1 MPVHVAEL
9 RENRNDD
16 RRQQQLGCLEPVHVR
31 VMDAEVDDDVAE
43 ERNVVALDDAADE
56 FDEDEPADQPCS
68 DSQARSAQPVEGGCG
83 GHARENSTAAAPSLV
98 RGQPRGEP
106 VTTERETLTWQGFGD
121 AARELSRTIVADGF
135 MPDVVVAIAR
145 GGLLPAGAIAYG
157 LGIKNCGAINV
168 EFYTGIGTV
177 LPDPELLP
185 PEMDMAYLDGR
196 RVLLV
201 DDVAD
206 SGRTLDLAVRLLTDR
221 GAIVRSVVIYTKPTT
236 IIRPDW
242 SWKDT
247 DLWIDFPWSWQGSVI
262 EQDAAVR
269 ESA

>member
-1 MPVHVAEL
+1 M
-9 RENRNDD
+9 
-16 RRQQQLGCLEPVHVR
+16 
-31 VMDAEVDDDVAE
+31 
-43 ERNVVALDDAADE
+43 
-56 FDEDEPADQPCS
+56 
-68 DSQARSAQPVEGGCG
+68 
-83 GHARENSTAAAPSLV
+83 
-98 RGQPRGEP
+98 
-106 VTTERETLTWQGFGD
+106 TTERETLTWQGFGD

-157 LGIKNCGAINV
+157 LGIKNCGASNV

>member
-1 MPVHVAEL
+1 M
-9 RENRNDD
+9 
-16 RRQQQLGCLEPVHVR
+16 
-31 VMDAEVDDDVAE
+31 
-43 ERNVVALDDAADE
+43 
-56 FDEDEPADQPCS
+56 
-68 DSQARSAQPVEGGCG
+68 
-83 GHARENSTAAAPSLV
+83 
-98 RGQPRGEP
+98 
-106 VTTERETLTWQGFGD
+106 TTERETLTWQGFGD
-121 AARELSRTIVADGF
+121 ATRDLSRTIVADGF
-135 MPDVVVAIAR
+135 MPEVVVAIAR

-247 DLWIDFPWSWQGSVI
+247 ALWIDFPWSWQGSVLD
-262 EQDAAVR
+262 EDMAAAEVG
-269 ESA
+269 

>member
-1 MPVHVAEL
+1 VPE
-9 RENRNDD
+9 
-16 RRQQQLGCLEPVHVR
+16 
-31 VMDAEVDDDVAE
+31 
-43 ERNVVALDDAADE
+43 
-56 FDEDEPADQPCS
+56 
-68 DSQARSAQPVEGGCG
+68 
-83 GHARENSTAAAPSLV
+83 
-98 RGQPRGEP
+98 
-106 VTTERETLTWQGFGD
+106 
-121 AARELSRTIVADGF
+121 
-135 MPDVVVAIAR
+135 VVVAIAR

-157 LGIKNCGAINV
+157 LGVKNCGAINV

>member
-1 MPVHVAEL
+1 M
-9 RENRNDD
+9 
-16 RRQQQLGCLEPVHVR
+16 
-31 VMDAEVDDDVAE
+31 
-43 ERNVVALDDAADE
+43 
-56 FDEDEPADQPCS
+56 
-68 DSQARSAQPVEGGCG
+68 
-83 GHARENSTAAAPSLV
+83 
-98 RGQPRGEP
+98 
-106 VTTERETLTWQGFGD
+106 TTERETLTWQGFGD
-121 AARELSRTIVADGF
+121 ATPELSRTIVADGF

-157 LGIKNCGAINV
+157 LGVKNCGAINV

-185 PEMDMAYLDGR
+185 PEMDMAYLEGR

-221 GAIVRSVVIYTKPTT
+221 GAIVRSVVIFTKPTT

-262 EQDAAVR
+262 EQDAAAQ
-269 ESA
+269 EPA